1 MLMSLLSE
9 ATGKSWTLRPNRCYI
24 IGSSSGCDIVIPG
37 PGVSS
42 QHLQLKFNSVSNEWR
57 LEKLSEDAPIIING
71 VPATEQGIT
80 QATRISVG
88 NEVFVATP
96 QIESNVA
103 DVSEPSFSRTNQNLR
118 EGRTLSY
125 ATPMTKHLEDDSI
138 SIKLNLRPLTQLTSK
153 VDSLWKV
160 MSITDRLLLGILLVS
175 TLNTLVILSTL
186 PLIMSASS
194 VIARLEGFANRME
207 PMVNQIE
214 RELNQFFP

>member
-9 ATGKSWTLRPNRCYI
+9 ATGKSWTLKPNRCYI
-24 IGSSSGCDIVIPG
+24 IGSSSGCDIVIPE

-57 LEKLSEDAPIIING
+57 LEKLSEDASIIING

-88 NEVFVATP
+88 NEVLVATP
-96 QIESNVA
+96 QSESNVA
-103 DVSEPSFSRTNQNLR
+103 DVSEPSFSQKNHKMR
-118 EGRTLSY
+118 EGRTLSD
-125 ATPMTKHLEDDSI
+125 ATPMTKYLEDDSI
-138 SIKLNLRPLTQLTSK
+138 SIKLNLRPVTQVTSK
-153 VDSLWKV
+153 VNSLWKA
-160 MSITDRLLLGILLVS
+160 MSTTDRLLSGILLLS

-194 VIARLEGFANRME
+194 VISKLEGFANRLD

-214 RELNQFFP
+214 REFNKMFR